1 MTCLKELDVVI
12 LAGGLGT
19 RLRPLFPYCPKV
31 MVPVNDK
38 PFVRYL
44 IEQVQSFGARRIIL
58 ALGYLAEVVQE
69 YVESQ
74 KWKELEII
82 TFVESDPRGTG
93 GALRSVLP
101 LIKSKTALV
110 MNGDSF
116 TKVDLCRFLEFHKS
130 RPALL
135 SMVLTYL
142 PNTERY
148 GVVETDDDG
157 LVKSYMEKPI
167 SGQSGGYINAGLYFI
182 EKTAIRKISPEQQV
196 SLERDV
202 FPCFCNRGF
211 YAMKGEFPFI
221 DIGTP
226 ESYSL
231 AHSFFGGETHDY

>member
-1 MTCLKELDVVI
+1 MTCLRELDVVV

-19 RLRPLFPYCPKV
+19 RLRPLFPHYPKV

-44 IEQVQSFGARRIIL
+44 IKQVQSFGACRIIL
-58 ALGYLAEVVQE
+58 SLGYLAEIVQE
-69 YVESQ
+69 YVKSQEWENLDIVTSIESA
-74 KWKELEII
+74 
-82 TFVESDPRGTG
+82 PRGTG

-101 LIKSKTALV
+101 LINSKTVLV

-116 TKVDLCRFLEFHKS
+116 TKVDLYRFLEFHQS

-142 PNTERY
+142 PNVDRY

-157 LVKSYMEKPI
+157 MVKSYMEKP
-167 SGQSGGYINAGLYFI
+167 STGQSGGYINAGLYLI
-182 EKTAIRKISPEQQV
+182 EKTEIREISPEQQV

-202 FPCFCNRGF
+202 FPRFCNRGF

-231 AHSFFGGETHDY
+231 ANSFLGGGNP